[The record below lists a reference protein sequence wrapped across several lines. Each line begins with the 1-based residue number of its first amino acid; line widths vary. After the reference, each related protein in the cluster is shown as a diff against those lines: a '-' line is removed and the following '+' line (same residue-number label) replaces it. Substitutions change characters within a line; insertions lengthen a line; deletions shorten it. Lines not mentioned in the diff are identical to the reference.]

1 MAAGVKETKEI
12 VKFVVA
18 LGNFIAVNAGKSPI
32 ALALQVPAILNLLQ
46 LIPAAIGGAQKAVAE
61 AADGFTPEEKAQ
73 LYAEVD
79 LLKWP
84 NATIESVVEAGLKAA
99 LGLGDLI
106 AAIRGEISA

>member
-1 MAAGVKETKEI
+1 MTAGVKETKEI

-18 LGNFIAVNAGKSPI
+18 LGNFLATNAGKSPVV
-32 ALALQVPAILNLLQ
+32 LALQIPALLNLLQ
-46 LIPAAIGGAQKAVAE
+46 LIPAAIGGVHKAVSE
-61 AADGFTPEEKAQ
+61 AADGFSPEEKAQ

-84 NATIESVVEAGLKAA
+84 NATIENVVEAGLKAA

-106 AAIRGEISA
+106 TAIRGELAA